1 MPTNTAVPEAYYKQR
16 KQLFLHLEQ
25 HLSLCHPNLKP
36 KQLALEA
43 RALWAGIQGICTLS
57 ISNKLDDDNLPI
69 ESIVNT
75 LVQHFLSTQG
85 E

>member
-1 MPTNTAVPEAYYKQR
+1 MPKNAAVPETYYKQR
-16 KQLFLHLEQ
+16 KQLFLHIEK
-25 HLSLCHPNLKP
+25 HLSLCHPNMSP
-36 KQLALEA
+36 AQLVLET

-57 ISNKLDDDNLPI
+57 IRNKLDDDNLPL